1 MDEEE
6 LVISSDSIDIS
17 SELSDFSAE
26 DNLTEPEEVDKT
38 QEFGVLPYQF
48 EPEHDDDE
56 AKANI
61 VQVDGDDDSR
71 RLVDLE
77 CLTRYQYAKLRK
89 GDISHTFV
97 CDRCHGQVI
106 ASFHF
111 CYISRFLF
119 IKDQNIFINKPSQHS
134 TSSVREPN
142 RVKENSFPA
151 VVSSSRT
158 NMDGFSQW
166 RCSVRGKE
174 PCSATVKQVGG
185 TFTMG
190 PKLHNHPAKP
200 GILTAEIKSVA
211 NLELYDSAES
221 IVKKVFQTVKQNLPT
236 APKVSSFVV
245 DFEKGLW
252 KGLRSVFQNPII
264 HGCSFH
270 FAQALYKQ
278 VQKKCLQHEY
288 EQKGNVYELLRK
300 VFALPFLPA
309 DDIAS
314 AFQKLSDKR
323 RTTREKRQPL
333 SGTSATPSR
342 NAHFRHITRAKE
354 QVCLFN
360 MAEEELEI
368 SLDAIDIS
376 SELSY
381 FSAEDN
387 LTEPEEVDKTQEFG
401 VLPYQFEPEYDDD
414 ESKTNIVQVDGD
426 DDSRRLVDLEF
437 WSHPLPVCKV
447 AERRDFTHICLS
459 IIQDQPIIDSD
470 VDRSHRSFSAGDE
483 TQEQSI
489 IQDQP
494 IIDSDIDVDRPHRSF
509 SAGDETQEQSIS
521 ESTIQGQLSI
531 TEAVTTFNVVCEGT
545 ERGKE
550 PCSAT
555 VKQVGG
561 TFTMGP
567 KLHNHPAKPG
577 ILTAVKIKAE
587 IKSVANLELYE
598 SAESIVK
605 KVTDR
610 YNNADAPSPSRP
622 HMDTLIRITNR
633 KRESTRPKT
642 PEDINFILDQDFIE
656 GQIPEPFLRADIIS
670 ETIRH
675 IIFATDKQLEL
686 LANAKTWYID
696 GTFKIVTKPLYQLV
710 SIDAFIKSEGHIKQL
725 PLCFAL
731 MSGKKSKDYKKVFQ
745 TVKQNLPTAP
755 KVSSFVV
762 DFEKG
767 LWKGLRSVFQNRII
781 HGCSFHFAQALYKQ
795 VQKKGLQHEY
805 EQKGNVY
812 ELLRKVFA
820 LPFLPADDIASAFQK
835 CTCGHCQLMDTE
847 RECRCCQEITEVEQK
862 LQDPAKDNANF
873 QCIITHPGF
882 DGACLNIWALKVALL
897 TYKKYRYVA
906 YRQFVRWCWGFLG
919 KNIRVVIPS
928 CAVTAIGNAFQSD
941 TYKTTINPNVNDHYD
956 SDKDS
961 VSFCDSYIV
970 EAVLDYFEMEDIE
983 DCVGE
988 LGTLKCEAIRLL
1000 RTTINPN
1007 VNDHYDSDKDSV
1019 SFCDS
1024 YIVEAVLD
1032 YFEMEDMYAVCTKI
1046 YGPKDETIT
1055 NYLKKDWLLKTF
1067 TDIVRKHILNGDE

>member
-221 IVKKVFQTVKQNLPT
+221 IVKKVTDRYNNADAPSRPHMDTLIRITNRKRESARPKTSENINFILDQDFIEGQILEPFLRADIISETSRHIIFATDKQLELLANAKTWYIDGTFKIVTKPLYQLVSIHAFIKSEGHIKQLPLCFALMSGKKSKDYKKVFQTVKQNLPT

-314 AFQKLSDKR
+314 AFQKLSDKVDV
-323 RTTREKRQPL
+323 
-333 SGTSATPSR
+333 SAS
-342 NAHFRHITRAKE
+342 KE

-545 ERGKE
+545 ERGKRKLV
-550 PCSAT
+550 SSSGFQFT
-555 VKQVGG
+555 HKHGRF
-561 TFTMGP
+561 FTM
-567 KLHNHPAKPG
+567 AMQ
-577 ILTAVKIKAE
+577 
-587 IKSVANLELYE
+587 
-598 SAESIVK
+598 
-605 KVTDR
+605 
-610 YNNADAPSPSRP
+610 RP
-622 HMDTLIRITNR
+622 R
-633 KRESTRPKT
+633 
-642 PEDINFILDQDFIE
+642 
-656 GQIPEPFLRADIIS
+656 
-670 ETIRH
+670 
-675 IIFATDKQLEL
+675 
-686 LANAKTWYID
+686 
-696 GTFKIVTKPLYQLV
+696 
-710 SIDAFIKSEGHIKQL
+710 
-725 PLCFAL
+725 
-731 MSGKKSKDYKKVFQ
+731 
-745 TVKQNLPTAP
+745 
-755 KVSSFVV
+755 
-762 DFEKG
+762 
-767 LWKGLRSVFQNRII
+767 
-781 HGCSFHFAQALYKQ
+781 
-795 VQKKGLQHEY
+795 
-805 EQKGNVY
+805 
-812 ELLRKVFA
+812 
-820 LPFLPADDIASAFQK
+820 

>member
-1 MDEEE
+1 
-6 LVISSDSIDIS
+6 
-17 SELSDFSAE
+17 
-26 DNLTEPEEVDKT
+26 
-38 QEFGVLPYQF
+38 
-48 EPEHDDDE
+48 
-56 AKANI
+56 
-61 VQVDGDDDSR
+61 
-71 RLVDLE
+71 
-77 CLTRYQYAKLRK
+77 
-89 GDISHTFV
+89 
-97 CDRCHGQVI
+97 
-106 ASFHF
+106 
-111 CYISRFLF
+111 
-119 IKDQNIFINKPSQHS
+119 
-134 TSSVREPN
+134 
-142 RVKENSFPA
+142 
-151 VVSSSRT
+151 
-158 NMDGFSQW
+158 
-166 RCSVRGKE
+166 
-174 PCSATVKQVGG
+174 
-185 TFTMG
+185 
-190 PKLHNHPAKP
+190 
-200 GILTAEIKSVA
+200 
-211 NLELYDSAES
+211 
-221 IVKKVFQTVKQNLPT
+221 
-236 APKVSSFVV
+236 
-245 DFEKGLW
+245 
-252 KGLRSVFQNPII
+252 
-264 HGCSFH
+264 
-270 FAQALYKQ
+270 
-278 VQKKCLQHEY
+278 
-288 EQKGNVYELLRK
+288 
-300 VFALPFLPA
+300 
-309 DDIAS
+309 
-314 AFQKLSDKR
+314 
-323 RTTREKRQPL
+323 
-333 SGTSATPSR
+333 
-342 NAHFRHITRAKE
+342 
-354 QVCLFN
+354 
-360 MAEEELEI
+360 
-368 SLDAIDIS
+368 
-376 SELSY
+376 
-381 FSAEDN
+381 
-387 LTEPEEVDKTQEFG
+387 
-401 VLPYQFEPEYDDD
+401 
-414 ESKTNIVQVDGD
+414 
-426 DDSRRLVDLEF
+426 
-437 WSHPLPVCKV
+437 
-447 AERRDFTHICLS
+447 
-459 IIQDQPIIDSD
+459 
-470 VDRSHRSFSAGDE
+470 
-483 TQEQSI
+483 
-489 IQDQP
+489 
-494 IIDSDIDVDRPHRSF
+494 
-509 SAGDETQEQSIS
+509 
-521 ESTIQGQLSI
+521 
-531 TEAVTTFNVVCEGT
+531 
-545 ERGKE
+545 
-550 PCSAT
+550 
-555 VKQVGG
+555 
-561 TFTMGP
+561 MGP

-731 MSGKKSKDYKKVFQ
+731 MSGKKSKDYKKVINYESHLLPVFQ

-795 VQKKGLQHEY
+795 VQKKGLQNKQTREE
-805 EQKGNVY
+805 EQ
-812 ELLRKVFA
+812 
-820 LPFLPADDIASAFQK
+820 PAILSVSHFIIYRNEQ

>member
-221 IVKKVFQTVKQNLPT
+221 IVKKVTDRYNNADAPSRPHMDTLIRITNRKRESARPKTSENINFILDQDFIEGQILEPFLRADIISETSRHIIFATDKQLELLANAKTWYIDGTFKIVTKPLYQLVSIHAFIKSEGHIKQLPLCFALMSGKKSKDYKKVFQTVKQNLPT

-314 AFQKLSDKR
+314 AFQKLSDKVDV
-323 RTTREKRQPL
+323 
-333 SGTSATPSR
+333 SAS
-342 NAHFRHITRAKE
+342 KE

-545 ERGKE
+545 ERGKR
-550 PCSAT
+550 
-555 VKQVGG
+555 
-561 TFTMGP
+561 
-567 KLHNHPAKPG
+567 KL
-577 ILTAVKIKAE
+577 
-587 IKSVANLELYE
+587 
-598 SAESIVK
+598 
-605 KVTDR
+605 
-610 YNNADAPSPSRP
+610 
-622 HMDTLIRITNR
+622 
-633 KRESTRPKT
+633 
-642 PEDINFILDQDFIE
+642 
-656 GQIPEPFLRADIIS
+656 
-670 ETIRH
+670 
-675 IIFATDKQLEL
+675 
-686 LANAKTWYID
+686 
-696 GTFKIVTKPLYQLV
+696 
-710 SIDAFIKSEGHIKQL
+710 
-725 PLCFAL
+725 
-731 MSGKKSKDYKKVFQ
+731 VFQ

-835 CTCGHCQLMDTE
+835 LSDKVDASACRLTAFFQYVHDTWLTNRTWPLQSITVFGRSIRTNNDVEGWHNRINRRAKKSNLPFYLCTCGHCQLMDTE